1 MEHVGK
7 MADKKERSFIAVKPD
22 GVQRG
27 LVGEIVRRFEVK
39 GFKLVAMK
47 MVMVSRSTGQHSP
60 ECMPSLLAPQPPIE
74 LLEEHYGEL
83 KKKPFFPGLVEF
95 MSTGPV
101 VAMVSAPVEWRLL
114 LPRSAWCVLM
124 CVVALSCRCGRAWAW
139 SRPGGRC
146 LELLIQYV
154 CVWVCTVGVGMYDV
168 WVCSM

>member
-1 MEHVGK
+1 
-7 MADKKERSFIAVKPD
+7 MADKKEMSFIAVKPD

-47 MVMVSRSTGQHSP
+47 MVMVSRSTGQHGR
-60 ECMPSLLAPQPPIE
+60 ECMPSLLAPQPTRE

-95 MSTGPV
+95 MGKGPV
-101 VAMVSAPVEWRLL
+101 VAMVSAPVEWR
-114 LPRSAWCVLM
+114 SAAAARRACCVLM

-139 SRPGGRC
+139 SRLGGRC

-154 CVWVCTVGVGMYDV
+154 CVCVCVRCVGG
-168 WVCSM
+168 